1 MSFGGPLK
9 MEKQGRLH
17 IFFAEIVALDRD
29 HQKVAQQKKPGPF
42 VASTLNVHHGEKIL
56 LEMLKNKMCNC
67 SAALLLTSRHTT

>member
-29 HQKVAQQKKPGPF
+29 HQKWRSTKKGGAF
-42 VASTLNVHHGEKIL
+42 DASTLNVHHGEKIL
-56 LEMLKNKMCNC
+56 LEMLKN
-67 SAALLLTSRHTT
+67 